1 MPRPRPRQQVKPT
14 RSQPL
19 DIFRYLAKYSHVRT
33 VLGITKALADS
44 NRLRILIALRSQELC
59 VCQITELLRLAPST
73 VSKHLAIL
81 QASGLLDSRKDERWV
96 YYRWP
101 DRTAGSEVRAALDW
115 ISKSL
120 EDDARITE
128 DHRHLKTILRQDPK
142 LLCQR
147 QTRR

>member
-1 MPRPRPRQQVKPT
+1 M
-14 RSQPL
+14 
-19 DIFRYLAKYSHVRT
+19 RT

-44 NRLRILIALRSQELC
+44 NRLRILIAVRPRELC

-81 QASGLLDSRKDERWV
+81 QAAQLLESRKDERWV

-101 DRTAGSEVRAALDW
+101 DRTACVEVREALAW
-115 ISKSL
+115 VSKSL
-120 EDDARITE
+120 KEDADIAE
-128 DHRHLKTILRQDPK
+128 DHRHLKAILRQDPK
-142 LLCQR
+142 LLCHR